1 MSIEH
6 VEELIA
12 MYALGALPREERQ
25 AVGRHLAGCESC
37 RALAAEALGAV
48 RVLPLAAEPVAPAPE
63 MKQRLMARIQAD
75 LAANRPAVQ
84 PRSDGQ
90 AANTSATPRTAAA
103 SPARPRAEAP
113 KVSPP
118 TRVLPEL
125 LKPSIAPLRFRW
137 AWASA
142 AMAAMALVVV
152 LGWWGLMQ
160 QNELATARAQLELFS
175 RPDVR
180 VVTIPPA
187 KPGQTAQAKLFVAP
201 DSSIAVLAVNGF
213 QPLPSQ
219 QTYEF
224 WLIRNGQALPA
235 GTFNVSAGGSG
246 RILVQSSEPLGQFD
260 QAGITVEK
268 AGGTQTPTLEA
279 LVVVGS
285 LR

>member
-1 MSIEH
+1 
-6 VEELIA
+6 
-12 MYALGALPREERQ
+12 MYALGALPREERL
-25 AVGRHLAGCESC
+25 AVKLHLTGCESC
-37 RALAAEALGAV
+37 RALAVEALSAV
-48 RVLPLAAEPVAPAPE
+48 RLLPLAAEPVAPAPE
-63 MKQRLMARIQAD
+63 MKQRMMARIHAD
-75 LAANRPAVQ
+75 LVAKRPAVQ
-84 PRSDGQ
+84 PRTDGQ
-90 AANTSATPRTAAA
+90 VASASATPRPAAA
-103 SPARPRAEAP
+103 PARPRAEAP

-118 TRVLPEL
+118 TRLRPDL

-152 LGWWGLMQ
+152 VGWWGLMQ

-224 WLIRNGQALPA
+224 WLIRNGQAMPA

-246 RILVQSSEPLGQFD
+246 RILVQSSESLGQFD